1 MIYPPAG
8 LGSGTTTT
16 TALRNVS
23 SRFLATLPI
32 FLLLSFSFC
41 VWVSSASIRF
51 IFSKTEEEV
60 KQFFFRDKKKKS
72 KLFSPYP
79 GRCYVTKKREILLC
93 VSTELGSHTLYR
105 GRARLYYDIIT
116 FQFDVR
122 QLGAGYMENIFQKD
136 KKKKKKKGKFLGSRY
151 ALVILLFKKKTLL
164 FCVCL

>member
-8 LGSGTTTT
+8 LGSTTTT

-72 KLFSPYP
+72 PNCFPLILVVVML
-79 GRCYVTKKREILLC
+79 RRREKFYC
-93 VSTELGSHTLYR
+93 ACRPSWAHTLSI
-105 GRARLYYDIIT
+105 A
-116 FQFDVR
+116 
-122 QLGAGYMENIFQKD
+122 A
-136 KKKKKKKGKFLGSRY
+136 
-151 ALVILLFKKKTLL
+151 ALDSIMI
-164 FCVCL
+164 

>member
-1 MIYPPAG
+1 M
-8 LGSGTTTT
+8 
-16 TALRNVS
+16 
-23 SRFLATLPI
+23 
-32 FLLLSFSFC
+32 
-41 VWVSSASIRF
+41 
-51 IFSKTEEEV
+51 
-60 KQFFFRDKKKKS
+60 
-72 KLFSPYP
+72 
-79 GRCYVTKKREILLC
+79 
-93 VSTELGSHTLYR
+93 STELGSHTLYR